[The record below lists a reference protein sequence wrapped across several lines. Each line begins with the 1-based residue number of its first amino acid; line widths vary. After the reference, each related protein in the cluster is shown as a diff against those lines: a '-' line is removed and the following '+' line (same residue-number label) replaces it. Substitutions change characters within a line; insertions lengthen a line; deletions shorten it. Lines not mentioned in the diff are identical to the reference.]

1 MVNFSIIEDEDLDFA
16 FEFTV
21 LINEKYE
28 YGIEADTEEDAL
40 TVAREF
46 FTDDYPEVEIT
57 KIEIID
63 ATEI

>member
-1 MVNFSIIEDEDLDFA
+1 MINFSIIEDEDLDFA

-21 LINEKYE
+21 FINEKYA

-40 TVAREF
+40 AVAREF

>member
-1 MVNFSIIEDEDLDFA
+1 MINFSIIEDEDLDFA

-40 TVAREF
+40 AVAKEF
-46 FTDDYPEVEIT
+46 FTDDYPEVEIIT
-57 KIEIID
+57 IEIID

>member
-1 MVNFSIIEDEDLDFA
+1 MINFSIIEDEDLDFA

-40 TVAREF
+40 AVAKEF
-46 FTDDYPEVEIT
+46 FADDHPEVEIT
-57 KIEIID
+57 KIEVTDKTKI
-63 ATEI
+63 

>member
-1 MVNFSIIEDEDLDFA
+1 MINFSIVEDEDLNFA
-16 FEFTV
+16 FEFGV

-40 TVAREF
+40 AVVREF

-57 KIEIID
+57 KIEITD
-63 ATEI
+63 VTEI

>member
-1 MVNFSIIEDEDLDFA
+1 MINFSIIEDEDLDFA
-16 FEFTV
+16 FEFSV

-40 TVAREF
+40 AVAREF

-57 KIEIID
+57 TIEIID

>member
-1 MVNFSIIEDEDLDFA
+1 MINFSIVEDEDLDFA
-16 FEFTV
+16 FEFTI

-40 TVAREF
+40 AVAKEF

-57 KIEIID
+57 KIEIMD
-63 ATEI
+63 STEI

>member
-1 MVNFSIIEDEDLDFA
+1 MINFSIVEDEDLDFA
-16 FEFTV
+16 FEFTI

-40 TVAREF
+40 AVAREF